1 MTRSRDTG
9 LILLFLLT
17 SLDVVEAEL
26 VDVLRGSD
34 DTGRHVSPNVH
45 TVKVEKLGVPN
56 PVTEGVLLQELFGE
70 VLKVPL
76 GEGDVRG
83 HGELLVTW
91 RNRVV
96 RD

>member
-1 MTRSRDTG
+1 MSLLLLLLITR
-9 LILLFLLT
+9 
-17 SLDVVEAEL
+17 LDVVEAEL
-26 VDVLRGSD
+26 VDVLRGGD

-76 GEGDVRG
+76 GEGDVRSHSNG
-83 HGELLVTW
+83 LVA
-91 RNRVV
+91 
-96 RD
+96 

>member
-76 GEGDVRG
+76 GEGDVRSHSNG
-83 HGELLVTW
+83 LVA
-91 RNRVV
+91 
-96 RD
+96 